1 MLRYLITLVLAI
13 AGFIAQTQE
22 VLYLSNGSN
31 ITITPG
37 AILTVQGGLQLANGS
52 SI

>member
-37 AILTVQGGLQLANGS
+37 ATQNSSFKKTGGGV
-52 SI
+52 